1 MSASRSWR
9 VSGGAK
15 EADNYSRLPVGEDR
29 WTILMPNEILL
40 APKVPWPLIRTSSND
55 IVPRPR
61 RVVASQILRRE
72 ALSPRELH
80 HRLGAPARQVLLA
93 VRGVVR
99 VFCWTR
105 RVPENGPR
113 AKMSTAVGGEA
124 PPS

>member
-1 MSASRSWR
+1 M
-9 VSGGAK
+9 
-15 EADNYSRLPVGEDR
+15 DNSHAP
-29 WTILMPNEILL
+29 EILL

-105 RVPENGPR
+105 RVPERSKG
-113 AKMSTAVGGEA
+113 
-124 PPS
+124 